1 MFTGLI
7 ETLGKVRAREDT
19 GTEARIVIK
28 LDPPSADLATGESI
42 AVNGVCLTAEAPS
55 AADRLIFFLSAETL
69 DRTTLS
75 ELEPGRTVNL
85 ERSLRLGDR
94 LGGHLVSG
102 HVDAVGE
109 VLRLDWPG
117 QGGDLEIAYPT
128 TLAPFITPKGSIAVD
143 GISLTIVDAGKDRFT
158 VALVPQ
164 TIQST
169 TLRHAAAGDR
179 VNLEVDLLARYVV
192 RALEIKSGENAGVSA
207 EELER
212 AGFMRST

>member
-7 ETLGKVRAREDT
+7 ETLGKVRAREDSEA
-19 GTEARIVIK
+19 EARIVIEP
-28 LDPPSADLATGESI
+28 DPPPADLAAGESI

-55 AADRLIFFLSAETL
+55 VADRLTFFLSAETL
-69 DRTTLS
+69 DRTTLG

-102 HVDAVGE
+102 HVDGVGE
-109 VLRLDWPG
+109 VLRLDRPG
-117 QGGDLEIAYPT
+117 QGGELEIAYPT
-128 TLAPFITPKGSIAVD
+128 ALAPFIAPKGSIAVD
-143 GISLTIVDAGKDRFT
+143 GISLTVVDAEKDRFT

-192 RALEIKSGENAGVSA
+192 RALEAREEDVRRVSGEL
-207 EELER
+207 LER
-212 AGFMRST
+212 TGF